1 MVIFLTLYKDPRNK
15 GLGTENLPFS
25 SHFQQN
31 AGKGICAR
39 AHYHELIE
47 FLYCTKG
54 SAQAL
59 LGNKEYFFSE
69 GDLIMINSNEA
80 HTIYALADN
89 LDYIVVQ
96 FEPEL
101 LYSTE
106 KSVLETGYI
115 LPFILSNYDHPRV
128 VTKKELEKTPVASL
142 VKNILKEVTEK
153 EYGYELSV
161 RADICNLFL
170 WITRY
175 WKKNDMLPAMYQLE
189 QNAVNILK
197 QAFDF
202 VKENYSNNITTYDAA
217 DYVKLSYSYF
227 SRLFKLNMG
236 IGFTDYLNSVRISE
250 AERLLVKTEKSMT
263 DIAMDVGFSTSSY
276 FILKFRQKN
285 NISPLAYRKMFS
297 NK

>member
-1 MVIFLTLYKDPRNK
+1 MTLYKDPRNK

-80 HTIYALADN
+80 HTIYALTDN

-128 VTKKELEKTPVASL
+128 VTKKELEKTPVDGL
-142 VKNILKEVTEK
+142 VKNILKEVTTK

-197 QAFDF
+197 QVFDF

-217 DYVKLSYSYF
+217 DYVNLSYSYF

>member
-1 MVIFLTLYKDPRNK
+1 MTLYKDPRNK

-31 AGKGICAR
+31 AGKGVCAR

-69 GDLIMINSNEA
+69 GNLIMINSNEA

-161 RADICNLFL
+161 RADICNLLL

-189 QNAVNILK
+189 QNAVNVLK
-197 QAFDF
+197 QVFDF

-217 DYVKLSYSYF
+217 DYVNLSYSYF
-227 SRLFKLNMG
+227 SRLFKQNMG
-236 IGFTDYLNSVRISE
+236 IGFTDYLNSVRIRE

-263 DIAMDVGFSTSSY
+263 EIAMDTGFSTSSY

-285 NISPLAYRKMFS
+285 NISPLSYRKRFGV
-297 NK
+297 KAKD